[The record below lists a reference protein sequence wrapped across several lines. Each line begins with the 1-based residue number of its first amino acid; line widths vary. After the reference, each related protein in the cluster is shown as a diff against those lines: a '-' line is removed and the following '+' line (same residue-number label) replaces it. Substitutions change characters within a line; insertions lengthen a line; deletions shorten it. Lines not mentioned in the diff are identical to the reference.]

1 MTARR
6 GKRPS
11 GARARRPERPSKTAE
26 GRRPGPDLSRFQE
39 ISEAGARN
47 AATALSQLIGRPVHL
62 DVPWARPIPLEEVAA
77 IAGGA
82 RRVVCALSLRVFGE
96 VRGNLLLVFSAEQV
110 PTLLEFLTPKARD
123 PRRGSSLALSEVEHS
138 ALKEVGNILA
148 AAYLN
153 AVSHLLRV
161 SLLPSI
167 PALAIDMVGAVTDF
181 LLIEQA
187 PVSDTALVLASQVR
201 EPRSGLCGEFFFLPD
216 PQTLPIPGGARASSR
231 EGR

>member
-6 GKRPS
+6 GERSSTRPK
-11 GARARRPERPSKTAE
+11 GQ
-26 GRRPGPDLSRFQE
+26 RPGPDLSRFQE

-62 DVPWARPIPLEEVAA
+62 DVPWARPIPLEEVATM
-77 IAGGA
+77 AGGA

-110 PTLLEFLTPKARD
+110 PTLLEFLTSKARD
-123 PRRGSSLALSEVEHS
+123 GHPGSSIVLSEVERS
-138 ALKEVGNILA
+138 ALNEVGNILA

-153 AVSHLLRV
+153 AVSHLLGV

-167 PALAIDMVGAVTDF
+167 PALAIDMVGAITDF

-216 PQTLPIPGGARASSR
+216 PRTLPISGANGARTTSGIR
-231 EGR
+231 R

>member
-1 MTARR
+1 MR
-6 GKRPS
+6 G
-11 GARARRPERPSKTAE
+11 A
-26 GRRPGPDLSRFQE
+26 GRRRGPDLSRFQE

-62 DVPWARPIPLEEVAA
+62 EVPWARPVPLEEVAS

-96 VRGNLLLVFSAEQV
+96 VRGNLLLVFSEEQV
-110 PTLLEFLTPKARD
+110 PTLLGFLTQGGREG
-123 PRRGSSLALSEVEHS
+123 RRGGSIVLSELEHS
-138 ALKEVGNILA
+138 ALREVGNILA

-153 AVSHLLRV
+153 AVSHLLGV

-187 PVSDTALVLASQVR
+187 PASDTALVLASQVR
-201 EPRSGLCGEFFFLPD
+201 EPRSGLRGEFFFLPD
-216 PQTLPIPGGARASSR
+216 PETLPIPEAGEVKTPSGGRR
-231 EGR
+231 

>member
-6 GKRPS
+6 
-11 GARARRPERPSKTAE
+11 ARRPSKKTAA
-26 GRRPGPDLSRFQE
+26 RRPGPDLSRFQE

-47 AATALSQLIGRPVHL
+47 AATALSQLIGRPVDL
-62 DVPWARPIPLEEVAA
+62 DVPWARPIPLEEVAT

-96 VRGNLLLVFSAEQV
+96 VRGNLLLVFSAEHV
-110 PTLLEFLTPKARD
+110 PTLLEFLTSKAPD
-123 PRRGSSLALSEVEHS
+123 SRRGALVALSDLEHS
-138 ALKEVGNILA
+138 ALNEVGNILA

-153 AVSHLLRV
+153 AVSRLLGV

-216 PQTLPIPGGARASSR
+216 PRSLPIPGANGTRTASGYR
-231 EGR
+231 R